1 MWAKLATLLLRNRV
15 VILICVAAVTA
26 VMAYYA
32 QFARMSYQMAQVLP
46 KTDSTFQAFANF
58 QQTFGK
64 EGSVVVLAINTP
76 DLWTINKFNKWYDF
90 TKSIEQIEGVEK
102 VISLANAHNLTK
114 EDSIKKFKLNPIVS
128 SRVSLQQ
135 ELDSIKQIALNL
147 PFYKGFLYTD
157 SNFATIMAITLN
169 EKVFGSSDRVELFS
183 NLQNQIALFEKES
196 GIEIHA
202 SGLPYIRAVTSNKI
216 SKEIK
221 LFCLLAALVT
231 AIVLLLFF
239 RSFKAMF
246 FSMIVVGVG
255 VLWGVGFIGLIGY
268 EITILTGLVPPLII
282 VIGIP
287 NCVYLIN
294 KYHQE
299 FKAHGNKMK
308 ALSRVISKVGTA
320 LFMTNA
326 TTALGFATF
335 IFTDSKILF
344 EFGIVASSCIMMLFI
359 LSLILIPLFLSFL
372 PPPEIRHTKHLDRK
386 WMNKIVESLIYIISK
401 KRTWVYI
408 STLLIFVISIYGIT
422 LMKTT
427 GRVADDVPHKDK
439 VYTDLKFF
447 ENNFHGVLPLEI
459 IIDTKKKNGA
469 LQLSTLRKIDELETL
484 LEEYKELSKPISV
497 VDGVKFAKQAF
508 YNGNPNKYEL
518 FNNNEKSF
526 LAPYLKAAKGK
537 EDQLKAFL
545 DSTKQ
550 ITRVSV
556 RMADVGTSKMDLL
569 VQDLKPK
576 IDSIFSPEK
585 YNVQLT
591 GSSVV
596 FFKGTTYLVKNLFVS
611 IFIAIVLIA
620 CMMAILFNSF
630 KMVLIS
636 LIPNLLPLV
645 TTAGLMGFFN
655 IPLKPSTLLIFSIA
669 FGIGIDDTIHYLAKY
684 RQELKHHN
692 WNIKEATLIAIRETG
707 VSMIYTSIILFF
719 GFGVFTASDFG
730 GTQALG
736 LLVSLTL
743 LLAMF
748 SNLIILPSLL
758 LSLDRSVIT
767 KSFKSEPLLQ
777 ILDEEED
784 IELDE
789 LEIKEF
795 ENINNQNL

>member
-1 MWAKLATLLLRNRV
+1 MWAKLATLLLRNRLV
-15 VILICVAAVTA
+15 MLICVAVITA
-26 VMAYYA
+26 IMGYYA

-46 KTDSTFQAFANF
+46 KTDSTFQAFAQF

-76 DLWTINKFNKWYDF
+76 DFWTLEQFNKWYQF
-90 TKSIEQIEGVEK
+90 TKSIETIEGVDN
-102 VISLANAHNLTK
+102 VISLANAYNLTK
-114 EDSIKKFKLNPIVS
+114 EDSVKKFRLEPIVS
-128 SRVSLQQ
+128 TPATSQQ
-135 ELDSIKQIALNL
+135 QVDSIKHIALNL
-147 PFYKGFLYTD
+147 PFYKGFLYAD
-157 SNFATIMAITLN
+157 SSLATIMAITLN
-169 EKVFGSSDRVELFS
+169 EKVFGSSERVELFS
-183 NLQNQIALFEKES
+183 NLQKQIQQFEKQS

-231 AIVLLLFF
+231 AVVLLLFF
-239 RSFKAMF
+239 RSFKAML
-246 FSMIVVGVG
+246 FSMVVVGIG

-268 EITILTGLVPPLII
+268 EITILLGLVPPLII

-299 FKAHGNKMK
+299 FKAHGNKIK
-308 ALSRVISKVGTA
+308 ALARVISKVGTA

-344 EFGIVASSCIMMLFI
+344 EFGVVASSCVMMLFM
-359 LSLILIPLFLSFL
+359 LSLVLIPLIFSYL
-372 PPPEIRHTKHLDRK
+372 PRPEIRHTKHLDRK
-386 WMNKIVESLIYIISK
+386 WVFKAVESLIHLISK
-401 KRTWVYI
+401 KRRWVYV
-408 STLLIFVISIYGIT
+408 SALLVFALSMYGIT
-422 LMKTT
+422 RIKTT

-447 ENNFHGVLPLEI
+447 ENTFNGVLPLEI

-469 LQLSTLRKIDELETL
+469 LQLPTLKRIDELEKL
-484 LEEYKELSKPISV
+484 LEEYPELSKPISV

-508 YNGNPNKYEL
+508 YNGNPNKYQL

-526 LAPYLKAAKGK
+526 LAPYLKAAKGNQ
-537 EDQLKAFL
+537 DQLKAFL

-576 IDSIFSPEK
+576 IDSIFEPDK
-585 YNVQLT
+585 YHVQLT

-596 FFKGTTYLVKNLFVS
+596 FFKGTTYLVKNLFIS

-620 CMMAILFNSF
+620 CIMALLFSSF

-636 LIPNLLPLV
+636 LVPNLLPLI
-645 TTAGLMGFFN
+645 TTAGLMGYFN

-669 FGIGIDDTIHYLAKY
+669 FGISIDDTIHYLAKY

-692 WNIKEATLIAIRETG
+692 WNIKEATIVAIRETG

-743 LLAMF
+743 LFAMF

-758 LSLDRSVIT
+758 LSLDRAVIT

-777 ILDEEED
+777 IIDEEED

-789 LEIKEF
+789 LEIKEL
-795 ENINNQNL
+795 ENGTP